1 MTLLIQLLAVVIST
15 GSGDICRQTSIKSK
29 SFGFITG
36 NLTAE
41 EANENRLNCSLQLTH
56 LPQHALIEIY
66 ATSYSTPYPCMCPN
80 KYGNPVKCNRMQ
92 INGLPSVHF
101 YCLTNKTILY
111 LYTSNRN
118 SIIFKPFYQNPTA
131 GLKFNITYK
140 G

>member
-15 GSGDICRQTSIKSK
+15 GSGDICKQKSIKAK
-29 SFGFITG
+29 SFGFITS
-36 NLTAE
+36 NLAAE
-41 EANENRLNCSLQLTH
+41 EINGSLDCSLQLTH

-118 SIIFKPFYQNPTA
+118 SITFKPFYQNPTA
-131 GLKFNITYK
+131 GLKFNISYK